1 MLIEEQ
7 QVGSHRVRDLEIA
20 EGDWLKRLGWLWW
33 HKILNVVNW
42 CEIKKLH

>member
-20 EGDWLKRLGWLWW
+20 ELSLGLEGCGGFGDTKFS
-33 HKILNVVNW
+33 VP
-42 CEIKKLH
+42 